1 MEAAGLNRFYV
12 ELLGLGRLHHLIN
25 NGIDGE
31 EKSGEMIARAEDE
44 FLGSGINLH
53 ALCGATV

>member
-1 MEAAGLNRFYV
+1 MEAAGLNSFLV
-12 ELLGLGRLHHLIN
+12 KLLGLVRLHHLIS

-31 EKSGEMIARAEDE
+31 EKSGEMMARAEDY

-53 ALCGATV
+53 ALCEAAV